1 MRHDIKPAEHE
12 ALLQQVGKTIENEV
26 PRPTNEESGRMHQ
39 ALRLDFAALRVQH
52 ATQTRDL
59 KRLKTALDAYA
70 AIPNPNSQIQSSDV
84 VVGRSRLLRSE
95 GRFAD
100 ALVILTP
107 GVESPIIKEEL
118 QSLWLDLG
126 GTNASLD
133 GWLAGIQPGDD
144 AAAAGPRARGRT
156 VWQPIGRA
164 IPETFKLRDQNGKV
178 WSKKDLLGKRVYVS
192 IWASWCGPCKQ
203 ELPFVHQLAELA
215 KTKAKDLIVLTL
227 NVDEDEEDARKF
239 ITGNQLTLPALL
251 DATGFV
257 GGVTSPSPIPRS
269 WIINREGVVSHETIG
284 FSPTRTWVEDTLA
297 EVERLAP

>member
-1 MRHDIKPAEHE
+1 
-12 ALLQQVGKTIENEV
+12 
-26 PRPTNEESGRMHQ
+26 MHQ

-52 ATQTRDL
+52 ATQTKDL
-59 KRLKTALDAYA
+59 KRLKAALDAYS
-70 AIPNPNSQIQSSDV
+70 AIANPNSQIQSSDV

-133 GWLAGIQPGDD
+133 GWLAGIQPSDD
-144 AAAAGPRARGRT
+144 ESGPRARGRT
-156 VWQPIGRA
+156 VWQPVGKA
-164 IPETFKLRDQNGKV
+164 IPDTFKLRDQNGKV
-178 WSKKDLLGKRVYVS
+178 WTKKELLGKRVYVS

-203 ELPFVHQLAELA
+203 ELPFVQQLADLA
-215 KTKAKDLIVLTL
+215 KTKSKDLVVLTF
-227 NVDEDEEDARKF
+227 NVDEDEDDARTF
-239 ITGNQLTLPALL
+239 INANQLKLPALL
-251 DATGFV
+251 DAIGFV

-284 FSPTRTWVEDTLA
+284 FGPTKTWVEDTLA
-297 EVERLAP
+297 EIERLAP